1 MAGWPGGWAL
11 RREVPAV
18 MLLAGSLLVGLAAWL
33 SIPPAAEVRRARVL
47 FVPSDPARAHQWHQ
61 LRALRV
67 GPAARRRSARD
78 RARTVQAIGALAA
91 ELASGQPPAPALAAA
106 AGEPAVW
113 PAALA
118 AAASGRDVAAALRED
133 SAARPPLAHL
143 AACWEVAATSG
154 TGLAVAV
161 ERLAAATRA
170 AEEVRVELEG
180 QLAGPRSTAR
190 MLGLL
195 PVVGLGL
202 GTMLG
207 ADAVGWLLGT
217 PAGWASLGTGIGLTV
232 LGQAWTGRIAASVER
247 LL

>member
-1 MAGWPGGWAL
+1 M
-11 RREVPAV
+11 
-18 MLLAGSLLVGLAAWL
+18 MLLAGCLLVGLAAWL
-33 SIPPAAEVRRARVL
+33 AVPPAAAARRERVL
-47 FVPSDPARAHQWHQ
+47 SVPSKPARRHRG
-61 LRALRV
+61 LVPRALRV

-78 RARTVQAIGALAA
+78 RARTIQALGALAA
-91 ELASGQPPAPALAAA
+91 ELASGQPPSSALAAA

-113 PAALA
+113 PAALGA
-118 AAASGRDVAAALRED
+118 SASGLDVAGALRED
-133 SAARPPLAHL
+133 SVARPPLAYL
-143 AACWEVAATSG
+143 AACWEVAASTG

-195 PVVGLGL
+195 PAVGLGL

-217 PAGWASLGTGIGLTV
+217 PAGWACLVSGIALTV